1 MRRSG
6 RRARARQSL
15 KDGEDINHWGG
26 GGVTIDRKEQKGQG
40 RSRERQ
46 SSLTTALP
54 MSRENRVS

>member
-1 MRRSG
+1 MERI
-6 RRARARQSL
+6 L
-15 KDGEDINHWGG
+15 TIVGG